1 MSAKCDAINV
11 GLSYYTISTPQDP
24 RFLVIKTSP
33 DPVSWSHINVP
44 NMLVILASFLINTI
58 AAVSF
63 TPPTG
68 PYHVGYKQ
76 HVFNK
81 TTPND
86 PVAPANA
93 SSILL
98 ATIYYPTVT
107 IPIPGNNTSPYLD
120 PTTAKLWG
128 DILQYPNNSLQS
140 FTTWNV
146 YDAPPLDTATLGLA
160 QKPTIIFSPGGGENA
175 IMYNTLNS
183 ELASQGYT
191 VLALDHPGETPYLQL
206 PDGAQGIYGIDIT
219 ATWNYTLQ
227 AAVYNMRV
235 SDTLAMVRDLFPS
248 YVKLTGAPF
257 NTTHYFAIGHSL
269 GGAAAA
275 GALAVEPSILGGIN
289 FDGLFID
296 LPDVKKPFLMLA
308 GAEHTPA
315 IDPSWAPFSAN
326 QSGWYQWLNVT
337 GSSHQNF
344 ADLGDWVDLQGL
356 RNETITPSLGTIW
369 APRMDNIIKTLVE
382 TFFHFVVG
390 ESDWLHVP
398 NEAFP
403 EVVYINGSVPVL

>member
-1 MSAKCDAINV
+1 
-11 GLSYYTISTPQDP
+11 
-24 RFLVIKTSP
+24 
-33 DPVSWSHINVP
+33 
-44 NMLVILASFLINTI
+44 MLVVLLFLLIETVS
-58 AAVSF
+58 AVSF
-63 TPPTG
+63 PPPTG

-93 SSILL
+93 SSVLL
-98 ATIYYPTVT
+98 ATIYYPTLALPV
-107 IPIPGNNTSPYLD
+107 PGNNTSPYLD
-120 PTTAKLWG
+120 PTTAKLWN
-128 DILQYPNNSLQS
+128 DILEYPNNSLQS
-140 FTTWNV
+140 LTTWNV
-146 YDAPPLDTATLGLA
+146 YHAPPLDLTEVGAV
-160 QKPTIIFSPGGGENA
+160 QKPTVIFSPGGGENA
-175 IMYNTLNS
+175 IMYNALNS

-206 PDGAQGIYGIDIT
+206 PDGAQGVYGIDIT

-227 AAVYNMRV
+227 TAVYNMRV
-235 SDTLAMVRDLFPS
+235 SDTIATIRGLFPA
-248 YVKLTGAPF
+248 YVKSTNAPF

-275 GALAVEPSILGGIN
+275 GALAIEPSLLGGIN
-289 FDGLFID
+289 LDGLFVD

-308 GAEHTPA
+308 GAEHTPT

-326 QSGWYQWLNVT
+326 QSGWYQWLNIT

-356 RNETITPSLGTIW
+356 RNKTITPSLGTIR
-369 APRMDNIIKTLVE
+369 APRMDYIVRTLVRK
-382 TFFHFVVG
+382 FFGFVLG
-390 ESDWLHVP
+390 ENEWLDVP
-398 NEAFP
+398 SPAFP
-403 EVVYINGSVPVL
+403 EVDYINGSISNV

>member
-1 MSAKCDAINV
+1 
-11 GLSYYTISTPQDP
+11 
-24 RFLVIKTSP
+24 
-33 DPVSWSHINVP
+33 
-44 NMLVILASFLINTI
+44 MLVFLSLLLGIDS
-58 AAVSF
+58 AVSF
-63 TPPTG
+63 PPPTG

-98 ATIYYPTVT
+98 ATFYYPTLTV
-107 IPIPGNNTSPYLD
+107 PIPGNNTSPYLD

-146 YDAPPLDTATLGLA
+146 YDAVPLDMASLGAA
-160 QKPTIIFSPGGGENA
+160 QKPTVIFSPGGGENA
-175 IMYNTLNS
+175 IMYNALNS

-191 VLALDHPGETPYLQL
+191 IIALDHPGETPYLQL
-206 PDGAQGIYGIDIT
+206 PNGAPGIYGIDIT
-219 ATWNYTLQ
+219 ATWPYELGV
-227 AAVYNMRV
+227 AVYNMRV
-235 SDTLAMVRDLFPS
+235 SDTIATIRELFPA
-248 YVKLTGAPF
+248 YVESTNAPF

-275 GALAVEPSILGGIN
+275 GALAIEPSLLGGIN
-289 FDGLFID
+289 FDGLFVE

-315 IDPSWAPFSAN
+315 LDPSWAPFSAN
-326 QSGWYQWLNVT
+326 QSGWYQWLNIT

-356 RNETITPSLGTIW
+356 RNKTITPSLDTIW
-369 APRMDNIIKTLVE
+369 APRMDYIVRTLVE
-382 TFFHFVVG
+382 RFFGFVLG
-390 ESDWLHVP
+390 ENEWLDVP
-398 NEAFP
+398 SPAFP
-403 EVVYINGSVPVL
+403 EVEYMNGSTTSR

>member
-1 MSAKCDAINV
+1 MLLIF
-11 GLSYYTISTPQDP
+11 LS
-24 RFLVIKTSP
+24 LVCEV
-33 DPVSWSHINVP
+33 VS
-44 NMLVILASFLINTI
+44 
-58 AAVSF
+58 AVSF
-63 TPPTG
+63 PPPTG

-81 TTPND
+81 TTRND

-98 ATIYYPTVT
+98 ATFYYPTLT

-120 PTTAKLWG
+120 PTTADLWG
-128 DILQYPNNSLQS
+128 DALQYPNHSLQS

-146 YDAPPLDTATLGLA
+146 YDAVPLDMTDLGVG
-160 QKPTIIFSPGGGENA
+160 QKPTVIFSPGGGENA
-175 IMYNTLNS
+175 IMYNALNS

-191 VLALDHPGETPYLQL
+191 VIALDHPGETPYLQL
-206 PDGAQGIYGIDIT
+206 PDGAPGIYGIDIT
-219 ATWNYTLQ
+219 ETWSYELGV
-227 AAVYNMRV
+227 AVYNMRV
-235 SDTLAMVRDLFPS
+235 SDTIATIRELFPA
-248 YVKLTGAPF
+248 YVKSTNAPF

-275 GALAVEPSILGGIN
+275 GALAIEPSLLGGIN

-296 LPDVKKPFLMLA
+296 LSDVKKPFLMLA
-308 GAEHTPA
+308 GAEHTPTV
-315 IDPSWAPFSAN
+315 DPSWAPFSAN

-356 RNETITPSLGTIW
+356 RNKTITPSLDTIW
-369 APRMDNIIKTLVE
+369 APRMDYIVKTLVE
-382 TFFHFVVG
+382 RFFGFVLG
-390 ESDWLHVP
+390 ENEWSEVP
-398 NEAFP
+398 SPTFP
-403 EVVYINGSVPVL
+403 EVEYMNGSTTSR